1 MGGMLPPQR
10 GACGGGTDVR
20 SSRRACSAPRLRM
33 LAFWGKHATRLSPR
47 SDGWHAPPQRGAC
60 GGGIDVRTSHR
71 ACSAPRLRMLA
82 FWGKHATRL
91 SRRSDGWHAPPS
103 KGSMWRRYRRQ
114 NVSSRVFGAAT
125 SHACLLG
132 QACHPM
138 AIVALGSVG
147 AARHRARRLTR
158 PGRRRVRG
166 RTPHC
171 CVADSLRCPQRR
183 VRARRDGRRA
193 PYRR

>member
-91 SRRSDGWHAPPS
+91 SRRNDGWHAPPS
-103 KGSMWRRYRRQ
+103 KRSMWRRWRRQ

-132 QACHPM
+132 QACHPVESPQRW
-138 AIVALGSVG
+138 VACSPLKGEHVAAVATSG
-147 AARHRARRLTR
+147 RLAARV
-158 PGRRRVRG
+158 RRRDFACLPFG
-166 RTPHC
+166 ASMP
-171 CVADSLRCPQRR
+171 P
-183 VRARRDGRRA
+183 G
-193 PYRR
+193 